1 MKDRVLE
8 EARKVFNP
16 EFLNRIDEIL
26 VFHRLSGAELL
37 QIVDIQSGEV
47 VRRAAE
53 QGLRLVLSPEAREF
67 LVRIGSSD
75 EYGAR
80 PLRRAVQQ
88 YMEDPLAELLLR
100 GGLNRDTEISVRPSD
115 AGDRLVFD
123 GAVRAAEGAT
133 S

>member
-1 MKDRVLE
+1 VSRILDLE
-8 EARKVFNP
+8 LAR
-16 EFLNRIDEIL
+16 L
-26 VFHRLSGAELL
+26 HQRLA
-37 QIVDIQSGEV
+37 
-47 VRRAAE
+47 
-53 QGLRLVLSPEAREF
+53 AREVALTLSADARQF
-67 LVRIGSSD
+67 LIDQGYD
-75 EYGAR
+75 PAMGAR